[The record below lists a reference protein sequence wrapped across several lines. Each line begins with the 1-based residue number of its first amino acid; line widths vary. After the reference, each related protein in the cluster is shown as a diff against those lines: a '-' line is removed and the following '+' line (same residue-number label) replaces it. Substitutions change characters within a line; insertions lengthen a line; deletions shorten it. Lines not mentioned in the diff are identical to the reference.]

1 MWPQLKPQQAW
12 RLLYYHFIVV
22 LKTFKQWDYLASAV
36 KRVSLNKVR
45 IIATTIL
52 PIFCVLVLVFYE
64 LKDLS
69 LWAWELW
76 IYKTHGM
83 ILLHVSALASKPLC
97 THKILL
103 SARQWI
109 MIAAR
114 FSWKKVLKILASD
127 WTLLK
132 MIHFRH
138 LSIHG
143 VVFNHAC
150 FIFHSSP
157 FKFLSS
163 SGIPMLMFWLS
174 FWVLTGSVQMI
185 PCNRSLLGVW

>member
-1 MWPQLKPQQAW
+1 M
-12 RLLYYHFIVV
+12 
-22 LKTFKQWDYLASAV
+22 
-36 KRVSLNKVR
+36 SLNKVR

-52 PIFCVLVLVFYE
+52 PIFRLLVVVFYE

-69 LWAWELW
+69 LWAWGLW

-83 ILLHVSALASKPLC
+83 ILLRVSALVSKPLC
-97 THKILL
+97 RHKILL
-103 SARQWI
+103 STRQWT

-114 FSWKKVLKILASD
+114 FSWKKVLKILCFRLDTAENDSFH
-127 WTLLK
+127 
-132 MIHFRH
+132 IRH
-138 LSIHG
+138 LSIR

-163 SGIPMLMFWLS
+163 AGIPMLMFWLS
-174 FWVLTGSVQMI
+174 SWVLTGSVQMI
-185 PCNRSLLGVW
+185 PPSRSLLGVCYQFKIWTGFRI